1 VPIVLADALLNLAR
15 RIDSGEVALV
25 DAVLPESD
33 KPAPSV
39 LTEFESDDEK
49 QILEEQ
55 TKEKRALA
63 ARRAEFQAISTK
75 FQASRNTYLVIHK
88 NATIACEQA
97 QIIREN
103 AITARK
109 QSQAIRSNIVKG

>member
-1 VPIVLADALLNLAR
+1 MSDTPQRGKRGPAPSWKLGSTRAIRVPIVLADALLNLAR
-15 RIDSGEVALV
+15 RIDSGEVTLV

-39 LTEFESDDEK
+39 LTEFDSDDEQ

-63 ARRAEFQAISTK
+63 ARRAEFQASHT
-75 FQASRNTYLVIHK
+75 TY
-88 NATIACEQA
+88 
-97 QIIREN
+97 
-103 AITARK
+103 
-109 QSQAIRSNIVKG
+109 